1 MGFRNNSYA
10 KVWDITPE
18 TETRTKLRIS
28 ISRKNRQTGEYEDDF
43 SGFVKCVGAKA
54 AGDAAKLNP
63 GDRIKI
69 GDCDVN
75 SKYVPEKKVTYYNFI
90 IYSFEPMED
99 GFAPKKDDVED
110 ASEGVVDDRKLPF

>member
-43 SGFVKCVGAKA
+43 SGFVKCVGAKS

-75 SKYVPEKKVTYYNFI
+75 SKYIPEKKVTYYNFI

-99 GFAPKKDDVED
+99 GLSAKKEEVED
-110 ASEGVVDDRKLPF
+110 PGDDIVKKRELPF